1 MPSWREMSYDSLAAA
16 KALLAAEHCRSA
28 VSRAYYAVYSR
39 ITAELVGKAMFPD
52 GYEGPHHEDLDD
64 LFFDYL
70 SKVSI
75 RDRWRYASSVKQLYV
90 RRLEADYQPSAT
102 VDKALAMDVLVAAS
116 DVFRVIEASYE

>member
-1 MPSWREMSYDSLAAA
+1 MTWKEISLDSLAAA
-16 KALLAAEHCRSA
+16 KALLADEHYRSA

-39 ITAELVGKAMFPD
+39 IVGALVGKATFPS

-70 SKVSI
+70 SRVSI

-90 RRLEADYQPSAT
+90 KRLEADYQPSAT
-102 VDKALAMDVLVAAS
+102 VDMALARDVVVLAS
-116 DVFRVIEASYE
+116 EVFRVIEASYE